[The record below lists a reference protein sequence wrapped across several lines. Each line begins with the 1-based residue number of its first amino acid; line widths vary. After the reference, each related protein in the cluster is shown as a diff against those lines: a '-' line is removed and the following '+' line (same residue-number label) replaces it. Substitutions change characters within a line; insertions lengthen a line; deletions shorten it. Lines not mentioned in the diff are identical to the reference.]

1 MYSSLKTIKAMAK
14 QRTFGGLKPGSYFW
28 SATPGSVNRVV
39 VKYIT
44 HVDADTIGIS
54 FSYYSPSQIA
64 NKAARAIENEPTRI
78 YWYVDKKDAQK
89 KAIELQRRAIKDM
102 ELQLAR
108 MYQELRAC
116 KERWK
121 DSIQVAL

>member
-1 MYSSLKTIKAMAK
+1 MTKK
-14 QRTFGGLKPGSYFW
+14 RTFGDLKPGSYFW
-28 SATPGSVNRVV
+28 RATPGSVNRMV
-39 VKYIT
+39 VKSI
-44 HVDADTIGIS
+44 HHIDDDTIGIS
-54 FSYYSPSQIA
+54 FSYYSPSQST
-64 NKAARAIENEPTRI
+64 NKASRAIENEPTRI
-78 YWYVDKKDAQK
+78 YWYVDKKDAQR

>member
-1 MYSSLKTIKAMAK
+1 MQKK
-14 QRTFGGLKPGSYFW
+14 RTFWDLKPGSYFW
-28 SATPGSVNRVV
+28 RATPGSVNRVA
-39 VKYIT
+39 VKYI
-44 HVDADTIGIS
+44 HQVDANTASIS
-54 FSYYSPSQIA
+54 FSYYAPSQSV
-64 NKAARAIENEPTRI
+64 NKTDRAIENELARI
-78 YWYVDKKDAQK
+78 YWYVDKKDAQR